1 MTDKVID
8 PTAFTAED
16 EQSLHARVISDNT
29 PEWYT
34 GALDARKTE
43 LAALDLR
50 IPDWY
55 KQASAAD
62 RERMKEV
69 HLRSRRSLNH
79 LDQLFSPLKNPA
91 DYAEPLLVAE
101 IEKTFGQRLDVRKV
115 FYARKMEQKECN
127 PGPEEVPTDRVSAL
141 APQFYFYKGLSL
153 LEAALNNFT
162 EDEAKRP
169 VCSDCHLITRYDFH
183 RYPASKLHVPANVQV
198 LKLDI
203 EAHEFAAMC
212 RRLDLGC
219 TYFEYMRSGINAH
232 ILPQSSGARP
242 GKLYATLMTSHRNQ
256 VELAAEI
263 ALMKGDIQP
272 SHYALIKAILIKQA
286 GNKWGKDIVS
296 FCRFKLYSFQLDSIL
311 VIGPVVW
318 EDLLVNS
325 EIRPRPCMV
334 YIPGDPLHPLK
345 AYDNIGAF
353 TEHLTTRLCAVEYRQ
368 FFSQFVPL
376 SEQDGFYSK
385 LKTLLD
391 PGGNYTPDQDFDAAK
406 KSKITEQGHYGHHWS
421 DLWYD
426 SAVKRVCFIMDNVS
440 SSAVSTADITKRAYN
455 AWLWSWGSKALD
467 ILNLAAFVV
476 PFLGEAML
484 VVSAVQM
491 IYEVCEGIGAW
502 SDGDTSAAWAHL
514 SAVALNV
521 AGLVVP
527 PVLLAAKD
535 AAIIRRIVH
544 VEFGGRPRLYDFN
557 PAHYRQRIALPNDLK
572 PDASGLY
579 THGGRTYLPA
589 ADGHYQVQAT
599 QSRNDFR
606 LVHPDGDA
614 RYAPRI
620 RHNGEGAWVHEFE
633 QPLTWDRSTL
643 LRRLGPRVEHL
654 SDSQLEQA
662 RLISGVS
669 DDELRRVYVD
679 QQLPP
684 PMFRDTLRRFE
695 CAARHQAFID
705 QLSSA
710 DPQVASRLDWSLQ
723 MKVMMETGM
732 WPKSRT
738 LVVFDAENNLVWR
751 SGEVRTRE
759 QVVKLDEA
767 RVESNGLLPSLL
779 NQLSEP
785 EIRHLLDEAA
795 LKRSM
800 RWRLA
805 MAGGSQRDGTVL
817 LRPASP
823 EALEAQVERMVQAQ
837 RTPEARALRYRERLL
852 EAAQQA
858 RGKLIRDEVAAGDLF
873 GEPSV
878 QLIQR
883 SFPGLPRLV
892 AQELVE
898 HAYRR
903 ELKSMDDTSR
913 LPLRLAE
920 EARCYLQK
928 ARVMRA
934 HTDLLFDSEL
944 SMDSVRL
951 ALHKL
956 VALPDRLEG
965 VGIELREGT
974 YDGALLDRVGRADA
988 PRQCRL
994 VRISMKEWA
1003 VYSGPHTIEYWR
1015 ADPDAFYSALWIA
1028 SKGQFTDF
1036 PRLRASTQALKTE
1049 IAAQPLSEQ
1058 ASRQALGLQAIKPG
1072 FKSPMRLS
1080 DGRLG
1085 YPLSPIGGREG
1096 GPTLCEMKAR
1106 SLYPRKTFAETV
1118 EMLGLQG
1125 RGEAVVLVRL
1135 NQLHQ
1140 EFAQLDKELV
1150 AWQQE
1155 GESGYRS
1162 ARRRVS
1168 ASIKDAWQRLTPQAH
1183 AADQTPIGHVLDLT
1197 DEAIG
1202 ELPALSA
1209 NMDHVGS
1216 LVLRRL
1222 YLSDSSLPFLQ
1233 SFGGL
1238 RWLNMKENNLTR
1250 LPEFANG
1257 GAGLT
1262 RLNLSRNDIQ
1272 LTEHS
1277 RARLETMQ
1285 NLKILNLS
1293 DNRRLAWSAN
1303 LRGMRSLNQLYLQG
1317 TGTTTFPAGAE
1328 QLPNL
1333 ARIDLHTNQIT
1344 TLPEYAYQHL
1354 ERINV
1359 HDNPLSA
1366 ATLAR
1371 IHGEGAQNLEQWD
1384 DHVTVEQAR
1393 QAWLRDSPP
1402 EVRTQRGELWDDVL
1416 AEPES
1421 ASLFTVLAD
1430 TTRSA
1435 EYASE
1440 ATRAAL
1446 AERVWDM
1453 LEATRESQDIR
1464 ETLFGTAD
1472 DRVTCGDGSTVEF
1485 MNLERTLIG
1494 ARALALAEETNA
1506 EGALIDT
1513 ARKLFRLH
1521 LVDAIAQRDVDARGP
1536 GFTEQVEVILAYRIR
1551 LADRLG
1557 LPVKTRDMLFPHQAN
1572 VSEAAI
1578 EAAYEQV
1585 LRDERVAA
1593 DEAAFF
1599 VGQDFWQ
1606 KHLRTRYAQQI
1617 EALMA
1622 PGRARLMAKAEAL
1635 EDLSEWQARQEDSAD
1650 QGQWQAHHRELVDTL
1665 GRLLGKR
1672 RDEILVDGS
1681 MQSAFYVEQYDALG
1695 AEQQALGTQAM
1706 GSLTR
1711 SVLNNFAA
1719 EQGTDI

>member
-8 PTAFTAED
+8 PTALTAED

-141 APQFYFYKGLSL
+141 EPQFYFYKGLSL

-183 RYPASKLHVPANVQV
+183 RYPASKLHVPANVQA

-212 RRLDLGC
+212 RRLDLGG

-232 ILPQSSGARP
+232 ILPQPSGARP

-325 EIRPRPCMV
+325 ELRPRPCMV

-421 DLWYD
+421 DLWYE

-484 VVSAVQM
+484 VVGAIQM
-491 IYEVCEGIGAW
+491 IYEVCEGISAW
-502 SDGDTSAAWAHL
+502 SDGDTRATWAHF
-514 SAVALNV
+514 SAMALNL
-521 AGLVVP
+521 AGLAVP
-527 PVLLAAKD
+527 KVLLVAKD
-535 AAIIRRIVH
+535 TAIVRRLVH
-544 VEFGGRPRLYDFN
+544 VEFGGRTRLYDFN
-557 PAHYRQRIALPNDLK
+557 PASYRHQLALPSGLK
-572 PDASGLY
+572 PDARGLY
-579 THGGRTYLPA
+579 AHEGRTYLPVE
-589 ADGHYQVQAT
+589 DGHYQVQAAQT
-599 QSRNDFR
+599 GDDFR
-606 LVHPDGDA
+606 LIHPDGES

-633 QPLTWDRSTL
+633 QPQTWDRSTL
-643 LRRLGPRVEHL
+643 LRRLGPRVEKL
-654 SDSQLEQA
+654 SDSQLEQI
-662 RLISGVS
+662 RLISGVT

-684 PMFRDTLRRFE
+684 PLFRETLRRFE
-695 CAARHQAFID
+695 WAGKHQAFIE

-710 DPQVASRLDWSLQ
+710 DPQVSSRADWALQ
-723 MKVMMETGM
+723 LKVLVDTGM
-732 WPKSRT
+732 WPKSKV
-738 LVVFDAENNLVWR
+738 LVVFDAQGDLVWR
-751 SGEVRTRE
+751 SADVKARG
-759 QVVKLDEA
+759 QVVKLDVQEI
-767 RVESNGLLPSLL
+767 ENGGLVPLLL

-785 EIRHLLDEAA
+785 EIRHLLNEAG
-795 LKRSM
+795 LKRLM
-800 RWRLA
+800 RGRVA
-805 MAGGSQRDGTVL
+805 MAGGLELDDTAIP
-817 LRPASP
+817 RPKNS
-823 EALEAQVERMVQAQ
+823 EELDAQVERLMQEW
-837 RTPEARALRYRERLL
+837 RTPQARALRYRDQLL
-852 EAAQQA
+852 GAAKRT
-858 RGKLIRDEVAAGDLF
+858 RGKLFRDEVTAGELSSDRH
-873 GEPSV
+873 V

-883 SFPGLPRLV
+883 HFPGLPKLV
-892 AQELVE
+892 AEELVDQ
-898 HAYRR
+898 ANSRDLTR
-903 ELKSMDDTSR
+903 MDSTSR

-920 EARCYLQK
+920 EARNYLQK
-928 ARVMRA
+928 ARLMRA
-934 HTDLLFDSEL
+934 HTDQLFDSEMT
-944 SMDSVRL
+944 MDSVHL

-956 VALPDRLEG
+956 AALPGRLEG
-965 VGIELREGT
+965 VGIELRAGA
-974 YDGALLDRVGRADA
+974 YDGEVLGRVGRADA
-988 PRQCRL
+988 PRQFRL
-994 VRISMKEWA
+994 VRMSMKEWA
-1003 VYSGPHTIEYWR
+1003 VYSGPKTVEYWR
-1015 ADPDAFYSALWIA
+1015 SDPDAFYSALWIA
-1028 SKGQFTDF
+1028 SNGQFSDF
-1036 PRLRASTQALKTE
+1036 PGLRASTQALKAE

-1058 ASRQALGLQAIKPG
+1058 ASRQALGMQAIKPG

-1080 DGRLG
+1080 DGRFG
-1085 YPLSPIGGREG
+1085 YPLSPVGGTG
-1096 GPTLCEMKAR
+1096 GGMTLCEMNAR
-1106 SLYPRKTFAETV
+1106 SLYPSKTFEETI

-1125 RGEAVVLVRL
+1125 RGEAVWLARL
-1135 NQLHQ
+1135 NQLQQ
-1140 EFAQLDKELV
+1140 EFTQLDKDLV

-1155 GESGYRS
+1155 GESGYRR

-1168 ASIKDAWQRLTPQAH
+1168 ASIKDAWQRLSPQAF
-1183 AADQTPIGHVLDLT
+1183 AADQTPIGHVLELT

-1202 ELPALSA
+1202 ELPALTA

-1216 LVLRRL
+1216 LVLHRL
-1222 YLSDSSLPFLQ
+1222 YLSDSSLPFLE

-1238 RWLNMKENNLTR
+1238 RWLNMRENNLTR

-1257 GAGLT
+1257 GTRLT
-1262 RLNLSRNDIQ
+1262 KLNLSRNDIQ
-1272 LTEHS
+1272 LTEQS
-1277 RARLETMQ
+1277 RARLEAMQ

-1293 DNRRLAWSAN
+1293 DNRRLGWTAD
-1303 LRGMRSLNQLYLQG
+1303 LRGMRNLNQLYLHD

-1328 QLPNL
+1328 RLTHL
-1333 ARIDLHTNQIT
+1333 ARIDLHTNRIT
-1344 TLPEYAYQHL
+1344 TLPEYAYQHP

-1371 IHGEGAQNLEQWD
+1371 LHGEIAQQWD
-1384 DHVTVEQAR
+1384 DHVTAAEAR
-1393 QAWLRDSPP
+1393 TLWLRDVPP
-1402 EVRTQRGELWDDVL
+1402 SERAQRGELWDDVL
-1416 AEPES
+1416 ADPES
-1421 ASLFTVLAD
+1421 NAFFTVLAD

-1435 EYASE
+1435 EYASQ
-1440 ATRAAL
+1440 ATRSGLAARL
-1446 AERVWDM
+1446 WDM
-1453 LEATRESQDIR
+1453 LEATRESQEIR
-1464 ETLFGTAD
+1464 ETLFSTAD

-1485 MNLERTLIG
+1485 MNLERALIG
-1494 ARALALAEETNA
+1494 ARALALAGEANA
-1506 EGALIDT
+1506 EGALVGT

-1521 LVDAIAQRDVDARGP
+1521 LVDAIAQRDVEARGP
-1536 GFTEQVEVILAYRIR
+1536 GFTEQVEVIMAYRIK
-1551 LADRLG
+1551 LADRLE
-1557 LPVKTRDMLFPHQAN
+1557 LPIKTREMLFPHQAN

-1578 EAAYEQV
+1578 DEAYEHV
-1585 LRDERVAA
+1585 IRDEQVAA
-1593 DEAAFF
+1593 DETTFF
-1599 VGQDFWQ
+1599 VAQGFWQ
-1606 KHLRTRYAQQI
+1606 KHLRSRYAQEL

-1622 PGRARLMAKAEAL
+1622 PARAQLTEKAEAL
-1635 EDLSEWQARQEDSAD
+1635 EELSEWQTRQASSAD
-1650 QGQWQAHHRELVDTL
+1650 PAQWQARHHELVDTL

-1681 MQSAFYVEQYDALG
+1681 MQSAFYVEQYNALG
-1695 AEQQALGTQAM
+1695 VEQLAQETQAM
-1706 GSLTR
+1706 GTLTR

-1719 EQGTDI
+1719 VQGTDV